1 MVTVLVVVMKI
12 EGLKKKYQKRRLR
25 GSRQDILFLSCRLIF
40 AHSLKGLNEGLPCN
54 EYGGVKSYGTV

>member
-25 GSRQDILFLSCRLIF
+25 GSRQDMLFLSCRLIF
-40 AHSLKGLNEGLPCN
+40 AHS
-54 EYGGVKSYGTV
+54 